1 MTPQCDILVL
11 APVEPEQVAPLRA
24 LLATMNAKP
33 GHADPANALVPFGLF
48 PEIHVARFVVLVDET
63 RDDLKA
69 FGREPRELP
78 IYLAFLVDADGA
90 ARDVLDQLAA
100 RAGAGLGRIFAHC
113 ADFTPGEDV
122 RAWMGRHLVRA
133 QAVYRNWP
141 GRTVRQVRE
150 EAALRSALSA
160 ELRRAQDEGEVT
172 PQALHARL
180 RTHVRDHG
188 PPLSP
193 EPPTPTE
200 WSRRHLWS
208 LVSGLA
214 ILAVAV
220 PLIVIAAPLW
230 LPVLRYRET
239 SDPEITAPSD
249 RRRQEA
255 ISALEDH
262 EVTNP
267 FSAIGTIKPGAFR
280 FALVSAALWL
290 INFGSEH
297 IYKRGRLARVGTIHF
312 ARWIV
317 IDGGERV
324 LFVSNYDGS
333 LEAYMDDFINKVAF
347 GLNLAFSNGVGYPT
361 TSFLLFQGAKREE
374 QFKAFLRRRQQ
385 LTDVWYK
392 AYPGLTAFDL
402 ARNSEIRKGLE
413 DPELTGAPLVAWL
426 AKI

>member
-11 APVEPEQVAPLRA
+11 APVEPAQVTPLRA

-33 GHADPANALVPFGLF
+33 GHADPANVLVPFGLF
-48 PEIHVARFVVLVDET
+48 PEIHVARFVVLKDET
-63 RDDLKA
+63 RDDLRA
-69 FGREPRELP
+69 FGREPRPLP
-78 IYLAFLVDADGA
+78 IYLAFLVDADGEA
-90 ARDVLDQLAA
+90 GPLLDQMAA
-100 RAGAGLGRIFAHC
+100 RAGEGLSRIFGHC

-122 RAWMGRHLVRA
+122 RAWMGRHLVKA
-133 QAVYRNWP
+133 QAVYRNRP
-141 GRTVRQVRE
+141 GRTVRQIRE
-150 EAALRSALSA
+150 EAALHAALSA
-160 ELRRAQDEGEVT
+160 ELRRAEAEGEVT
-172 PQALHARL
+172 PAALHARL
-180 RTHVRDHG
+180 RTYVRDNG
-188 PPLSP
+188 PALSP
-193 EPPTPTE
+193 EAPTPAE
-200 WSRRHLWS
+200 WRRRHLWS
-208 LVSGLA
+208 LVSGIA

-220 PLIVIAAPLW
+220 PLIVILSPIW
-230 LPVLRYRET
+230 LPVLRYHET
-239 SDPEITAPSD
+239 SDPEITVPSD
-249 RRRQEA
+249 RVRQEA

-262 EVTNP
+262 DVTNP
-267 FSAIGTIKPGAFR
+267 FSAIGTIKPGGFR

-385 LTDVWYK
+385 LSDVWYK

-402 ARNSEIRKGLE
+402 ARNSEIRQGLE
-413 DPELTGAPLVAWL
+413 TPELTGPALTAWL